1 MKFMYIMKFKK
12 YYPHLLLL
20 SFILVVIIFKE
31 KQASRKK
38 YVIKKSPIHGVGVFA
53 NETIQR
59 GEIIDCMI
67 ITGEK
72 ILITPYFGSLINHSN
87 KNNNI
92 ETIQLNDSYYAVATT
107 TILKNT
113 EITINYDG
121 PTIPEF
127 IQGSKPHFI

>member
-1 MKFMYIMKFKK
+1 MKFKK
-12 YYPHLLLL
+12 YYPHLLLVFL
-20 SFILVVIIFKE
+20 IFIVIIFKYN
-31 KQASRKK
+31 QASRKK

-72 ILITPYFGSLINHSN
+72 RLITPYFGSLINHSN
-87 KNNNI
+87 KKNNI
-92 ETIQLNDSYYAVATT
+92 EIIQLNNGYYAVATT

>member
-1 MKFMYIMKFKK
+1 MKFRK

-20 SFILVVIIFKE
+20 SFIIILIVFK
-31 KQASRKK
+31 QNQTSRKK

-53 NETIQR
+53 NETIHR

-67 ITGEK
+67 LMRQER
-72 ILITPYFGSLINHSN
+72 LITPYFGSLINHSN
-87 KNNNI
+87 KKNNI
-92 ETIQLNDSYYAVATT
+92 EMIQLDHGYYAVATR
-107 TILKNT
+107 TILRDT

-121 PTIPEF
+121 PTIPEY

>member
-1 MKFMYIMKFKK
+1 MNFKK

-67 ITGEK
+67 GEK
-72 ILITPYFGSLINHSN
+72 RLITPYFGSLINHSN
-87 KNNNI
+87 KKNNI
-92 ETIQLNDSYYAVATT
+92 EIIQLNNDYYAVATT